1 MYYETNFQKAM
12 GICCHNS
19 IISRHNFNRLQCYGR
34 SQCSN
39 NILSTI
45 TAKTWSV
52 YGTQTLSGVSWTA
65 AATGGDYWAY
75 DATKGQQFGSAGA
88 PAKPLTLSTS
98 GISGSITSIVIS
110 TSGASKIDATLGI
123 TVGGS
128 AYGGLPKSISDTNTA
143 YTFTGNASG
152 AIVLTWNQTSS
163 KALYVKKI
171 EVVYSSKTL
180 SSLSISGTP
189 SKTTYYAGESF
200 EPAGITVTATY
211 SDSSTANV
219 TSSCTYSP
227 SPLTQGTTSVTVSY
241 TEGGITK
248 TATVSGL
255 TVNAALPSTTV
266 NFGTTAEDN
275 SWTEIAQNVGS
286 DYIGL
291 ATASHYAQTSAST
304 LFGVNAILDSSLIV
318 KFKVGTYGGTPA
330 TMPTITVALLDAS
343 SNVLSSASGSP
354 TLTGSSE
361 SYVQGPTITV
371 TKPANPSSIS
381 NIKVYISNV
390 GGMTTSVYMRLEQLK
405 LSFSTIA
412 GITLSSI
419 AVTTKPTN
427 KSYYSGDS
435 LDPSGMVITA
445 TYSDSSTANV
455 TSSCTYSPTPL
466 TAGTT
471 SVTATYFEGAITKTT
486 SITGLTVT
494 ERALNNISIK
504 TPTSKTS
511 FTLGEP
517 FAYPGL
523 VINANWNSGTVELTS
538 GFTVTGVDTLKL
550 GAQTATISYL
560 DKTATYSVNVTNQG
574 ARVGDVANI
583 SELFISEYY
592 EGSSGN
598 DKYIE
603 IYNGTSSAILLST
616 SDYRIKIDANGAGTW
631 AASNIALTGTIPAYG
646 TYVLAHTSANAS
658 ILALANQ
665 LHGSV
670 THNGNDSIGL
680 FKGATLIDLFGV
692 LGTDPGTG
700 WTIGE
705 IENATVDHV
714 IVRKSSVTAPVSTW
728 NTAEWDVYANTLD
741 YLGSH
746 TTNSADVTSLQQATA
761 FANYVM
767 TGIGLNAQGSCA
779 SVLATLVAEYG
790 YMSEDAK
797 LEFETAPE
805 ALFVNAR
812 ARMAYLQAWVA
823 ANTPQGLSPVI
834 ENSSYSSLIILAASL
849 GFGTMLVYFFTK
861 KKKAIE

>member
-1 MYYETNFQKAM
+1 MKPIFKKLWASAAIIPLSLGITLTAFSAM
-12 GICCHNS
+12 EEANAATTYSH
-19 IISRHNFNRLQCYGR
+19 
-34 SQCSN
+34 
-39 NILSTI
+39 TI

-318 KFKVGTYGGTPA
+318 KFK
-330 TMPTITVALLDAS
+330 
-343 SNVLSSASGSP
+343 
-354 TLTGSSE
+354 
-361 SYVQGPTITV
+361 
-371 TKPANPSSIS
+371 
-381 NIKVYISNV
+381 
-390 GGMTTSVYMRLEQLK
+390 
-405 LSFSTIA
+405 
-412 GITLSSI
+412 
-419 AVTTKPTN
+419 
-427 KSYYSGDS
+427 
-435 LDPSGMVITA
+435 
-445 TYSDSSTANV
+445 
-455 TSSCTYSPTPL
+455 
-466 TAGTT
+466 
-471 SVTATYFEGAITKTT
+471 
-486 SITGLTVT
+486 
-494 ERALNNISIK
+494 
-504 TPTSKTS
+504 
-511 FTLGEP
+511 
-517 FAYPGL
+517 
-523 VINANWNSGTVELTS
+523 
-538 GFTVTGVDTLKL
+538 
-550 GAQTATISYL
+550 
-560 DKTATYSVNVTNQG
+560 
-574 ARVGDVANI
+574 
-583 SELFISEYY
+583 
-592 EGSSGN
+592 
-598 DKYIE
+598 
-603 IYNGTSSAILLST
+603 
-616 SDYRIKIDANGAGTW
+616 
-631 AASNIALTGTIPAYG
+631 
-646 TYVLAHTSANAS
+646 
-658 ILALANQ
+658 
-665 LHGSV
+665 
-670 THNGNDSIGL
+670 
-680 FKGATLIDLFGV
+680 
-692 LGTDPGTG
+692 
-700 WTIGE
+700 
-705 IENATVDHV
+705 
-714 IVRKSSVTAPVSTW
+714 
-728 NTAEWDVYANTLD
+728 
-741 YLGSH
+741 
-746 TTNSADVTSLQQATA
+746 
-761 FANYVM
+761 
-767 TGIGLNAQGSCA
+767 
-779 SVLATLVAEYG
+779 
-790 YMSEDAK
+790 
-797 LEFETAPE
+797 
-805 ALFVNAR
+805 
-812 ARMAYLQAWVA
+812 
-823 ANTPQGLSPVI
+823 
-834 ENSSYSSLIILAASL
+834 
-849 GFGTMLVYFFTK
+849 
-861 KKKAIE
+861 